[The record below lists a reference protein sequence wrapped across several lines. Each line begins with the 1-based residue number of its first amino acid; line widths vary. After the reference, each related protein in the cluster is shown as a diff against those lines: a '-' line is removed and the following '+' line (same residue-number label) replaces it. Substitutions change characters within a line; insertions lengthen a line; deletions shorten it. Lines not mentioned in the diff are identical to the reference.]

1 MTEIWGSRKDFSHH
15 PNEHIVTWLLQC
27 WDNGA
32 NSVLLDSR
40 EACQLGSIAKNSA
53 IDRGISRC
61 QDEAFTLWKQM
72 LLAMKEKYPFKD
84 DLMPEIKKWT
94 TMEKGI
100 LYLKECT
107 MVEMLQSS
115 TFIPDDPNQKLDPDS
130 QVYTKYVV

>member
-1 MTEIWGSRKDFSHH
+1 
-15 PNEHIVTWLLQC
+15 
-27 WDNGA
+27 
-32 NSVLLDSR
+32 VLLDSR